1 MIKTLQ
7 CERCDSKN
15 SDAPVRIVWDIIM
28 FGKPEQQVTSPV
40 LFDAATVRKY
50 LIEECGY
57 AETINV
63 MLHVPK

>member
-1 MIKTLQ
+1 
-7 CERCDSKN
+7 
-15 SDAPVRIVWDIIM
+15 M